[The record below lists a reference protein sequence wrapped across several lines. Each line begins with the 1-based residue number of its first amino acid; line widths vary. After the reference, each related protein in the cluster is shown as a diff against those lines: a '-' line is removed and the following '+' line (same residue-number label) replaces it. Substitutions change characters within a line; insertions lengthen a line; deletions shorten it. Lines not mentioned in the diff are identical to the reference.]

1 MIPLSVANV
10 LHHKLRSA
18 LSALGVAIA
27 VCMLI
32 TLSGLARGTLGE
44 VADRWEAVDADLI
57 VYPARWGE
65 NITTLSGGGLTDKDA
80 EFLRALSVSGK
91 PAVARAVPV
100 FVERLAIAGGIHNVM
115 GVDPQYLPA
124 LLGGG
129 GIAPGG
135 RVFDPR
141 GECAE
146 WLKAELSRPVDT
158 PTDIPDE
165 ELAAHG
171 GLEMIVDS
179 RLARAGG
186 LKVGDR
192 VYAAGHHFTVVGIV
206 PEGALARAFIPR
218 ATAEFLFAGQLGRY
232 TLMFVSVR
240 EGVRLGA
247 VRQAI
252 ARTRRLAAVGVNEY
266 RGLLQDRFGIIYVYV
281 DAVNVVT
288 LIVAF
293 LFILVTLY
301 TIVLQRTRE
310 IAILRS
316 MGAGGGYVA
325 AEVLRES
332 LLLTGLGVAGGIGLS
347 FAAAAAIEALMP
359 YLTVRI
365 TWTWVALAAGAAGV
379 GGVVAALY
387 PAWWAMRVDV
397 VEALSLE

>member
-1 MIPLSVANV
+1 MVPLAVANV

-65 NITTLSGGGLTDKDA
+65 NITTLSGGGLTEADA
-80 EFLRALSVSGK
+80 EFLRALSVSGRA
-91 PAVARAVPV
+91 AVARAVPV
-100 FVERLAIAGGIHNVM
+100 FVQRLAIAGGVHNVM
-115 GVDPQYLPA
+115 GVDPDDLPA

-141 GECAE
+141 GAFAR
-146 WLKAELSRPVDT
+146 WLRAELSRPAEA
-158 PTDIPDE
+158 PSDIPDE

-171 GLEMIVDS
+171 GLEMVVDS

-186 LKVGDR
+186 LKVGDS
-192 VYAAGHHFTVVGIV
+192 VYAAGHHFTVVGVV
-206 PEGALARAFIPR
+206 PDGALARAFIPR

-232 TLMFVSVR
+232 TLLFASVR
-240 EGVRLGA
+240 EHVRLGA
-247 VRQAI
+247 VREAI

-316 MGAGGGYVA
+316 MGAGGGYIA

-332 LLLTGLGVAGGIGLS
+332 LLLTALGAAGGIGLS
-347 FAAAAAIEALMP
+347 FAAAATIEALMP

-365 TWTWVALAAGAAGV
+365 TWSWVALAAAAAGV